1 MYWEPVIGLE
11 VHAQLATATKIF
23 CGCAVGAVSSASRP
37 TGLGESEAPN
47 TRLCPVCLGLPGA
60 LPVLNGR
67 AVELAVRAALALGCR
82 VPPESVFARKN
93 YFYPDLPKG
102 YQISQYDCPVGVDG
116 EVTWGEGDG
125 KRRVGI
131 ARVHLEEDA
140 GKSLHEGVGD
150 AGDRTGLDFN
160 RSGVPLVEIVTR
172 PDLRSPGDAAEF
184 FERLREILMEVGATA
199 GNMEEGHLR
208 CDANLSLRPAGGDGL
223 GTPVE
228 VKNLNSFRFLQRAL
242 EHEQGRQ
249 AAVLEAGGRVTH
261 ETRLFD
267 VASGRTVLMRSK
279 EEAHDYRYFPEPDL
293 PPVLTP
299 PVRVEAIRRAMP
311 ELPDARRRRVASA
324 YGLSGYDADQV
335 ATSRQWAAYFE
346 DLVAAGVEPKTAA
359 NWMTGELA
367 RLLKEATTP
376 IEKSPVRPAA
386 LAALVAQV
394 EAGRISVTVAKD
406 VLGRMWASG
415 RDAGMIIE
423 DEGLQRVDD
432 RAVLEAVVA
441 DVVARYPGAVADYRG
456 GKTLVFGFFVG
467 QVMKATRGK
476 ANPSLANELIAR
488 ALELP

>member
-1 MYWEPVIGLE
+1 MHWEPVIGLE

-23 CGCAVGAVSSASRP
+23 CGCAVGAVSSVA
-37 TGLGESEAPN
+37 TGSGEAEGPN

-67 AVELAVRAALALGCR
+67 AVELAVRTALALGCR
-82 VPPESVFARKN
+82 VLPESVFARKN

-116 EVTWGEGDG
+116 EVAWGTGDG
-125 KRRVGI
+125 RRRIGI

-140 GKSLHEGVGD
+140 GKSLHEGAWGV
-150 AGDRTGLDFN
+150 GDRTGLDFN

-172 PDLRSPGDAAEF
+172 PDFRSAADAAEF
-184 FERLREILMEVGATA
+184 FERLREILMEVGATV

-208 CDANLSLRPAGGDGL
+208 CDANLSLRPAGSDAF

-242 EHEQGRQ
+242 EHERDRQ
-249 AAVLEAGGRVTH
+249 AAVLEACGRLAH

-267 VASGRTVLMRSK
+267 VASGRTAPMRSK

-299 PVRVEAIRRAMP
+299 PERVEAIRGAMP
-311 ELPDARRRRVASA
+311 ELPDARRQRVASA
-324 YGLSGYDADQV
+324 YGLSDYDADLV
-335 ATSRQWAAYFE
+335 ASSREWATYFE
-346 DLVAAGVEPKTAA
+346 ALVAERVAPKTAA
-359 NWMTGELA
+359 NWMAGELA
-367 RLLKEATTP
+367 RLLKETATP
-376 IEKSPVRPAA
+376 IQRSPVGPAA
-386 LAALVAQV
+386 LAKLVAEV
-394 EAGRISVTVAKD
+394 EAGRISVTVGKD
-406 VLGRMWASG
+406 VLGRMWSSG
-415 RDAGMIIE
+415 RGARAIIE
-423 DEGLQRVDD
+423 AEALEQVDD
-432 RAVLEAVVA
+432 RAALEAVVA
-441 DVVARYPGAVADYRG
+441 DVVARNPKAVADYRG

-488 ALELP
+488 ALEQA